1 MSEIA
6 LISAR
11 KSGLE
16 IAAKKGSKN
25 AQIALE
31 IVKAPNDFF
40 STVQIGITLIG
51 ILTGIFSGETMASDI
66 QKQIEKNH
74 SLNQY
79 AHSIAL
85 ATVVIA
91 ITFISLV
98 FGELLPKRIGLSYPE
113 KIAKIMAKP
122 MNIITKITRPLVWL
136 LTYSTDSI
144 IRFFGIK
151 KTENNNITE
160 EEIKEIIKEGTKAG
174 EVQEIEQLIVE
185 RVFNLGDR
193 TVSTI
198 MTHKN
203 EMTFLEL
210 SNEPAEIKKIVDTHS
225 HSVYPVFNQNRD
237 DIKGVVFLKDLFV
250 NINEDFF
257 QLAKHMQTPQF
268 LVENTS
274 VYDALEQFKK
284 TNIHYGIIIDE
295 FGQTQGIIT
304 LHDVLEA
311 LVGGIYKLNKTG
323 LKIEQREDG
332 SYLIDGYFP
341 FHDFL
346 HYFDLDALSIQYK
359 YNTLSGLI
367 FDNLKHMPKPG
378 EKLHWRNFEIEIVDM
393 DGAKIDKV
401 ILKLLDN

>member
-1 MSEIA
+1 
-6 LISAR
+6 
-11 KSGLE
+11 
-16 IAAKKGSKN
+16 
-25 AQIALE
+25 
-31 IVKAPNDFF
+31 
-40 STVQIGITLIG
+40 
-51 ILTGIFSGETMASDI
+51 
-66 QKQIEKNH
+66 
-74 SLNQY
+74 
-79 AHSIAL
+79 
-85 ATVVIA
+85 
-91 ITFISLV
+91 
-98 FGELLPKRIGLSYPE
+98 
-113 KIAKIMAKP
+113 MAKP

-136 LTYSTDSI
+136 LTYSTDTI
-144 IRFFGIK
+144 IRLFGIK
-151 KTENNNITE
+151 KTGNNNITE
-160 EEIKEIIKEGTKAG
+160 EEIKEIIKEGTKVG